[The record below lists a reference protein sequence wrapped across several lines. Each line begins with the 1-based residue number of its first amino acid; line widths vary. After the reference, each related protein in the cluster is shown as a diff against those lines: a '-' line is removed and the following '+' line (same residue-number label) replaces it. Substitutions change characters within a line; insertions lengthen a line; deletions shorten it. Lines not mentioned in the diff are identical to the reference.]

1 MNQPRS
7 SLRLLILLS
16 LLFLSLPPLALTAFV
31 MYRSGARSLK
41 DEAFARLEVVRT
53 ITAKSVEHFFT
64 TLRNELLVT
73 AGDRSTLGALR
84 AFSTALASTH
94 PQDDAAAAMD
104 RRAVATEY
112 ARGLA
117 TELHK
122 RGRSPAIVQPL
133 LDSLDDVATRL
144 QSLYIAANS
153 NPTGSKHLLDT
164 AGDDSSYTA
173 VHADVHPAFR
183 RLLERYGV
191 YDVFLVDAAS
201 RRVVYTVFKE
211 VDFGTSLASGPLA
224 SSGLAR
230 AVDAALADGQRDTVT
245 FSDFEPYAPSY
256 EAPASFI
263 AAPILDGAGVIGAI
277 AFQIPI
283 DTVSDLISETTGMGE
298 TGETYAVG
306 PDRLFRSN
314 SRFAADLGVP
324 STILA
329 PNLKVETPASRAAL
343 DQNAAGTALGLDYRG
358 ERVLSSWQP
367 LTVFP
372 GAHGG
377 REPVRWALISEI
389 DESEVLA
396 PAHSLRTWA
405 LGLFVATA
413 AGVVL
418 AAWLISR
425 QLSRRQIDLE
435 TKVRSLGAVFNAAA
449 SGDLTRAIPFSGD
462 DDMGRLGSHAE
473 RMLVDLR
480 SLIAQISEAASQQNE
495 GARMIA
501 ESAEGLSESAQ
512 SQAASVEEMTAAV
525 EQVIGSI
532 EQVFRNCTDAND
544 EAAKTLAMAR
554 DGGATVNEAVASMN
568 LIQQS
573 SEQINE
579 IIGVIGDIAGQTNLL
594 ALNAAIEAAR
604 AGEQG
609 LGFAV
614 VADEV
619 RKLAE
624 RAAEAAKEISELIR
638 ESTKRVADGVA
649 LSARVGQSLG
659 AIVEAS
665 SRSADTIA
673 AITAATELQ
682 SSNASEVKLAIRSV
696 SQTTEGTAAN
706 AEELAASGEQL
717 NAQAESLKSL
727 VQNFRV

>member
-1 MNQPRS
+1 
-7 SLRLLILLS
+7 
-16 LLFLSLPPLALTAFV
+16 
-31 MYRSGARSLK
+31 
-41 DEAFARLEVVRT
+41 
-53 ITAKSVEHFFT
+53 
-64 TLRNELLVT
+64 
-73 AGDRSTLGALR
+73 
-84 AFSTALASTH
+84 
-94 PQDDAAAAMD
+94 
-104 RRAVATEY
+104 
-112 ARGLA
+112 
-117 TELHK
+117 
-122 RGRSPAIVQPL
+122 
-133 LDSLDDVATRL
+133 
-144 QSLYIAANS
+144 
-153 NPTGSKHLLDT
+153 
-164 AGDDSSYTA
+164 
-173 VHADVHPAFR
+173 
-183 RLLERYGV
+183 
-191 YDVFLVDAAS
+191 
-201 RRVVYTVFKE
+201 VFKE
-211 VDFGTSLASGPLA
+211 VDFGASLASGPLA

-230 AVDAALADGQRDTVT
+230 AVDAALADGHRDTVT

-263 AAPILDGAGVIGAI
+263 AAPILDGEGVIGAI

-314 SRFAADLGVP
+314 SRFAADLGVS

-343 DQNAAGTALGLDYRG
+343 DQNTAGTALGLDYRG

-372 GAHGG
+372 GAGGG

-532 EQVFRNCTDAND
+532 EQVFRNCIDAND

-554 DGGATVNEAVASMN
+554 DGCATVNEAVASMN

-638 ESTKRVADGVA
+638 ESTKRVTDGVT
-649 LSARVGQSLG
+649 LSARVGQSLE

-665 SRSADTIA
+665 SRSAATIA
-673 AITAATELQ
+673 AITAATESQ